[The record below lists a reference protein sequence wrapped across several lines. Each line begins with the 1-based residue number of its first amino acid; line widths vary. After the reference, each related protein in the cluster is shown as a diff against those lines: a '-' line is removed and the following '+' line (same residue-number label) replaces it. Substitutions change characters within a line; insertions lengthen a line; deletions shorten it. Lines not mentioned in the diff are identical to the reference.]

1 MGKDSEKFNGF
12 SSKEKAAAFDKLSKL
27 FQDDP
32 EEFEKYRQMVIE
44 EFIRKLPEER
54 QQRARGLQ
62 FRIDNEMR
70 KIKNPLA
77 RAAKMN
83 SMMIESLMELDGLFK
98 VALGGAELPEP
109 TEKADVLPFARKT
122 TEEK

>member
-1 MGKDSEKFNGF
+1 MANDSENYSGF
-12 SSKEKAAAFDKLSKL
+12 SSKKSAQAFEKLSKL

-32 EEFEKYRQMVIE
+32 EEFERYRQMVIE
-44 EFIRKLPEER
+44 ECISKMRPES

-98 VALGGAELPEP
+98 VASGQAELPEP
-109 TEKADVLPFARKT
+109 GEKADVLPFARKT
-122 TEEK
+122 TDE

>member
-1 MGKDSEKFNGF
+1 MGKDSETFNGF
-12 SSKEKAAAFDKLSKL
+12 SSKESSEAFDKLAKL

-44 EFIRKLPEER
+44 EFINKLPEER

-83 SMMIESLMELDGLFK
+83 SMMVESLMELEGLFK
-98 VALGGAELPEP
+98 VVLGGAELPEP
-109 TEKADVLPFARKT
+109 AERADVLPFARKN
-122 TEEK
+122 TEDK

>member
-1 MGKDSEKFNGF
+1 MANDSENYGGF
-12 SSKEKAAAFDKLSKL
+12 SNKEGANAFEKLSKL

-44 EFIRKLPEER
+44 EFINNLPEER

-83 SMMIESLMELDGLFK
+83 SMMVDSLMELQGVFK
-98 VALGGAELPEP
+98 VALGGTELPEP

-122 TEEK
+122 TEDK

>member
-1 MGKDSEKFNGF
+1 MANDSENFGGF
-12 SSKEKAAAFDKLSKL
+12 SNKDGAEAFEKLSKL

-32 EEFEKYRQMVIE
+32 EEFERYRQMVIE
-44 EFIRKLPEER
+44 ECISKMRPES

-77 RAAKMN
+77 RAARMN
-83 SMMIESLMELDGLFK
+83 TMMIESLMELEGIFK
-98 VALGGAELPEP
+98 VATGQAEIPEEP
-109 TEKADVLPFARKT
+109 ESADVLPFARKT
-122 TEEK
+122 TEDK

>member
-1 MGKDSEKFNGF
+1 MANDTENYGGF
-12 SSKEKAAAFDKLSKL
+12 SNKEGAEAFEKLSKL

-44 EFIRKLPEER
+44 EFINNLPEDR

-83 SMMIESLMELDGLFK
+83 SMMVDSLMELQGVFK
-98 VALGGAELPEP
+98 VALGQAEIPEEP
-109 TEKADVLPFARKT
+109 ERADVLPFARKT
-122 TEEK
+122 TEDK

>member
-1 MGKDSEKFNGF
+1 MANDSENFGGF
-12 SSKEKAAAFDKLSKL
+12 SNKDGAEAFEKLSKL

-32 EEFEKYRQMVIE
+32 EEFERYRQMVIE
-44 EFIRKLPEER
+44 ECISKMRPES

-83 SMMIESLMELDGLFK
+83 TMMIESLMELEGLFK
-98 VALGGAELPEP
+98 VATGQAEIPEEP
-109 TEKADVLPFARKT
+109 ERADVLPFARKT
-122 TEEK
+122 TEDK

>member
-1 MGKDSEKFNGF
+1 MMENDSENFNGF
-12 SSKEKAAAFDKLSKL
+12 SSKESKQAFDRLSNL
-27 FQDDP
+27 FLDDP
-32 EEFEKYRQMVIE
+32 KAFEEYRLKVIE
-44 EFIRKLPEER
+44 ECISKMRPES

-70 KIKNPLA
+70 KIKNPLV

-98 VALGGAELPEP
+98 VATGQAELPKP
-109 TEKADVLPFARKT
+109 KDKADVLPFARKT
-122 TEEK
+122 TDE

>member
-1 MGKDSEKFNGF
+1 MANDSESYGGF
-12 SSKEKAAAFDKLSKL
+12 SNKESAEAFEKLSKL

-32 EEFEKYRQMVIE
+32 EEFEKYRLMVIE
-44 EFIRKLPEER
+44 ECISKMRPES

-83 SMMIESLMELDGLFK
+83 SMMIESLMKLDGLFK
-98 VALGGAELPEP
+98 VASGQAELPEP
-109 TEKADVLPFARKT
+109 QEKADVLPFARKT
-122 TEEK
+122 TDE